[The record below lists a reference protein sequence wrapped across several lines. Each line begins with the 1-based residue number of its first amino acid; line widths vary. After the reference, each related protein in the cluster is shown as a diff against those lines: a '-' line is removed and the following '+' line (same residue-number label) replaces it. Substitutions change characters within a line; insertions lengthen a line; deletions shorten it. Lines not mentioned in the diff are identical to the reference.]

1 MPLCPRRLGAL
12 LFALMLC
19 VGCSRGSLRREEV
32 RGEVKFN
39 NQPLAAGVIR
49 LVPADG
55 LQAPAVQAAV
65 RNGQFA
71 FTQTDGPLAGNYR
84 VEVEAAWSFA
94 LDDELAYAK
103 FASTHR
109 GRPPVNAIPAQFNR
123 ESTLTAEVPVGGTES
138 LSFDLR
144 AGSGRR

>member
-1 MPLCPRRLGAL
+1 MPRLAAL
-12 LFALMLC
+12 LFALLLFA
-19 VGCSRGSLRREEV
+19 GCSRSSLRREEV

-49 LVPADG
+49 LIPADG

-65 RNGQFA
+65 QNGQFA
-71 FTQTDGPLAGNYR
+71 FTKTDGPLAGIYR
-84 VEVEAAWSFA
+84 VEVDAAWSFA
-94 LDDELAYAK
+94 LDDEMAYAK

-109 GRPPVNAIPAQFNR
+109 GRPPVNAIPPQFNR
-123 ESTLTAEVPVGGTES
+123 ESTLTAEIPVDGTQG
-138 LSFDLR
+138 LMFDLR